1 MEQAPQPNPAK
12 TNAEP
17 ESQSDFETAKN
28 EYLESWDKLEK
39 AYMANETGGKHVTK
53 YDKNELGALE
63 EDRDE
68 KRKKFEQL
76 QGNAEEAISEFKKE
90 TAKDLHL
97 SPEYTAGEPS
107 VEKEA
112 KDETEIRVSA
122 KEFAEL
128 KKTVAKQK
136 AEIKKLNERLDALSP
151 KNPIDI
157 STAPTQKI
165 EKIEEPEQEAPTPD
179 LEHQHQQAAPLF
191 EKLETLQDK
200 DEIAKVQDEIMKI
213 YENVDKPAEVQPAS
227 KEKQVVSREEVP
239 TAQDLPNVNPEEY
252 EDPIHLFIKAEDR
265 KEMGKNEDGL
275 EDQDLFYIARE
286 DPHPNLERNFE
297 GNFAEIWNHT
307 PQEVRKRWTNDI
319 RHKRQP
325 YVKMEH
331 SKKQPLNEGFID
343 WILKVFFG

>member
-12 TNAEP
+12 TNTEP
-17 ESQSDFETAKN
+17 ESPSDFETAKN
-28 EYLESWDKLEK
+28 EYLESWDKLKK

-97 SPEYTAGEPS
+97 SPEYTAGEPP

-157 STAPTQKI
+157 STAPTEKI
-165 EKIEEPEQEAPTPD
+165 EKIEEPEPEQDVPESGEEEAEEPN
-179 LEHQHQQAAPLF
+179 LEQAHQQAAPLF
-191 EKLETLQDK
+191 EKLKTLQDEAEK
-200 DEIAKVQDEIMKI
+200 QKVQDEIMKI
-213 YENVDKPAEVQPAS
+213 YENVDKPAD
-227 KEKQVVSREEVP
+227 KKD
-239 TAQDLPNVNPEEY
+239 DLPDVDLKEY
-252 EDPIHLFIKAEDR
+252 EDPIHIFVKPEDR
-265 KEMGKNEDGL
+265 EKMGKNEDGL
-275 EDQDLFYIARE
+275 EDQDLFYIVRE
-286 DPHPNLERNFE
+286 DPHPQLERNFE
-297 GNFAEIWNHT
+297 GNFAEIWNRS
-307 PQEVRKRWTNDI
+307 PQEVRQRWANDI
-319 RHKRQP
+319 RSKRKP
-325 YVKMEH
+325 YVQMNH
-331 SKKQPLNEGFID
+331 GKKQPLNEGFID